1 MVSPSLPPEDLSN
14 TPALEFLQSLWRLNH
29 ALERLSGRM
38 ETALGVTAQQ
48 RLIIRW
54 IGAYPG
60 IVAGELA
67 QVLHLD
73 RGTVSASLKR
83 LEAKGIIERRQ
94 DKEDRRRM
102 PLHLTRKG
110 KGLNRPTEGTAEHA
124 VVRLLRGK
132 HRTHT
137 QSTREILEELAA
149 LLDQELGDLAHH
161 PEAEK
166 VPRRA
171 G

>member
-1 MVSPSLPPEDLSN
+1 MVSPSLPPEDFSL

-60 IVAGELA
+60 IVAGDLA
-67 QVLHLD
+67 QVLHVD

-110 KGLNRPTEGTAEHA
+110 KVLDRPTEGTAEHA
-124 VVRLLRGK
+124 VGRLLRGK
-132 HRTHT
+132 HRGHT
-137 QSTREILEELAA
+137 QSTREILEELAT
-149 LLDQELGDLAHH
+149 LLDQELGELNHDA
-161 PEAEK
+161 EAEK
-166 VPRRA
+166 APRRA